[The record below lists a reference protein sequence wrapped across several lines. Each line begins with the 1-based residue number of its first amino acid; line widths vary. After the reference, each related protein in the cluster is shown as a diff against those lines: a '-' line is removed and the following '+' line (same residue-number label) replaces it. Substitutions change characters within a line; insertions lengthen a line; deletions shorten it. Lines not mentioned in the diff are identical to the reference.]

1 MGSAATKPKKQ
12 ISPKGTGGREK
23 LKRRQSMSKLKT
35 GTSMTGGY
43 RLPKTG
49 KLSENYFK
57 SIGKIHNLKVFYI
70 LSNQLKIC
78 VYLETLC

>member
-12 ISPKGTGGREK
+12 ISPNGTGGREK

-57 SIGKIHNLKVFYI
+57 
-70 LSNQLKIC
+70 
-78 VYLETLC
+78 